1 MGNKREYSRIPS
13 DLEGIIFLEKGEFP
27 CRYENLS
34 EVGFLVSTEADV
46 GDVLRGDVLSFQI
59 VDDEEDKIISG
70 RASIRWSFKKDGVTQ
85 IGCEVQDV
93 RHEMYMYIVAKK
105 ARQLYLKNASG
116 DSFF

>member
-1 MGNKREYSRIPS
+1 MGNKREYNRIPS
-13 DLEGIIFLEKGEFP
+13 DLEGMIFLEKGEFP

-46 GDVLRGDVLSFQI
+46 GDVSRGDVLSFQI
-59 VDDEEDKIISG
+59 IDDEEEKIVSG
-70 RASIRWSFKKDGVTQ
+70 RASVRWSFKKDGVTQ

-105 ARQLYLKNASG
+105 ARQAYLKNASG

>member
-1 MGNKREYSRIPS
+1 MSNKREYSRIPS
-13 DLEGIIFLEKGEFP
+13 DLEGIIILEKGDFS

-46 GDVLRGDVLSFQI
+46 GDMPRGDALFFQI
-59 VDDEEDKIISG
+59 IDDEEKKIISG
-70 RASIRWSFKKDGVTQ
+70 RASIRWSFKKDGVTK

-93 RHEMYMYIVAKK
+93 RQEMYMYIVAKK